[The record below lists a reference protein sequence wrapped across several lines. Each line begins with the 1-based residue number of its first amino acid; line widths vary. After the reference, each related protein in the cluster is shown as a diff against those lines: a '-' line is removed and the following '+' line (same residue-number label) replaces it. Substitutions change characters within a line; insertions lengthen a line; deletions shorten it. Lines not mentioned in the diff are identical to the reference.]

1 MNIGF
6 ITDTNILKKGKD
18 ELNRDSKFLN
28 NANFFIEYIESL
40 EKTSNNDKLIYFMPN
55 IVIEELYYQKL
66 RAFQIRYEA
75 LCKSYQDISYG
86 LNGKLPICNIE
97 NVLNKEK
104 EEYKDRI
111 KIIELPYNKKIF
123 RELTQDALKKN
134 PPFDKTEEGKK
145 TDAGYKDALIWKTI
159 IYSKEIDEC
168 EKVYFFSGDR
178 VFKQNEEYLIN
189 EFNVRHP
196 NTMLKI
202 IFFEPDENKR
212 QNCLQTIIEE
222 NNLIETEIIKL
233 YNLELILNHIKN
245 IKYKYDEEV
254 YYYSENEK
262 NVLIDVMFDKFLK
275 NDFEIESVKE
285 NEGKYEV
292 IVSFSTDKYKVNNVE
307 SINKRVLNG
316 EVKFVFLKT
325 KNDFKLENYQ
335 LRKIKFQTTITEV
348 FNKFSKI
355 MFEVYNEKFTET
367 IQNILLNMVE
377 PLKNIKIESTIL
389 KMMDSLN
396 AIKPT
401 FEELNI
407 VSNPKLELEESNKK
421 RELKESFNSE
431 DSSEEEKNEK
441 KKKEE

>member
-18 ELNRDSKFLN
+18 ELNKDSKFLN

-40 EKTSNNDKLIYFMPN
+40 EKTSSKDKLIYFMPN
-55 IVIEELYYQKL
+55 IIIEELYHQKL
-66 RAFQIRYEA
+66 RFFQARYEA
-75 LCKSYQDISYG
+75 LCKTYQDISYG
-86 LNGKLPICNIE
+86 LKGKLPMCNIE
-97 NVLNKEK
+97 DVLKKEK
-104 EEYKDRI
+104 EEYKD
-111 KIIELPYNKKIF
+111 KFKTLKLPYNKRIF
-123 RELTQDALKKN
+123 KELIEDSLKKN

-145 TDAGYKDALIWKTI
+145 TDAGYKDALIWKTL

-168 EKVYFFSGDR
+168 EKIYFFSSDKI
-178 VFKQNEEYLIN
+178 FKQNEEYLVN
-189 EFNVRHP
+189 EFNVHHP

-202 IFFEPDENKR
+202 LFFEPDAERR
-212 QNCLQTIIEE
+212 QNCLQTIIKE
-222 NNLIETEIIKL
+222 NDLIETDIIKL
-233 YNLELILNHIKN
+233 YDLDLILKHIN
-245 IKYKYDEEV
+245 SIKYEKEEEV
-254 YYYSENEK
+254 YYYSEEK
-262 NVLIDVMFDKFLK
+262 RHVLVDVIFSEFLK
-275 NDFEIESVKE
+275 EDFEIESAKE
-285 NEGKYEV
+285 NEKKYEV
-292 IVSFSTDKYKVNNVE
+292 IVSFSTYKYKVDNVE
-307 SINKRVLNG
+307 SINKRALNG

-335 LRKIKFQTTITEV
+335 LHKIKFQTTITEV

-355 MFEVYNEKFTET
+355 MLEVYNEKFTET

-407 VSNPKLELEESNKK
+407 GSNPKLELEEDNKK
-421 RELKESFNSE
+421 RELKESFNGE

>member
-28 NANFFIEYIESL
+28 NTNFFIEYIESL
-40 EKTSNNDKLIYFMPN
+40 EKTANKDKLIYFMPN

-86 LNGKLPICNIE
+86 LNGQLPTCNIE

-111 KIIELPYNKKIF
+111 KIIELPYNKTIF
-123 RELTQDALKKN
+123 KELTQDALKKN

-168 EKVYFFSGDR
+168 EKIYFFSGDR

-189 EFNVRHP
+189 EFNARHP

-202 IFFEPDENKR
+202 VFFEPDENKR

-222 NNLIETEIIKL
+222 NCLIETEIIKL
-233 YNLELILNHIKN
+233 YNLDLILNHIKN

-254 YYYSENEK
+254 YYYSGDEK

-275 NDFEIESVKE
+275 EDFEIESVKE

-292 IVSFSTDKYKVNNVE
+292 IVSFSADKYKVNNVE

-316 EVKFVFLKT
+316 EVKFIFLKT
-325 KNDFKLENYQ
+325 KNNFKLENYQ
-335 LRKIKFQTTITEV
+335 LCKIKFQTTITEV

-407 VSNPKLELEESNKK
+407 GTNPKLELEEYNKK
-421 RELKESFNSE
+421 RELKESFNGE
-431 DSSEEEKNEK
+431 DSAEEEKNEK

>member
-111 KIIELPYNKKIF
+111 KIIELPYNKTIF

-168 EKVYFFSGDR
+168 KKVYFFSGDR
-178 VFKQNEEYLIN
+178 VFQQNEEYLIN
-189 EFNVRHP
+189 EFNARHP

-202 IFFEPDENKR
+202 VFFEPDENKR

-233 YNLELILNHIKN
+233 YNLDLILNHIKN

-254 YYYSENEK
+254 YYYSDDEK
-262 NVLIDVMFDKFLK
+262 NILIEVMFDKFLK
-275 NDFEIESVKE
+275 EDFEIESVKE

-292 IVSFSTDKYKVNNVE
+292 IVSFSTDKYKVNNVK

-316 EVKFVFLKT
+316 EIRFVFLKT
-325 KNDFKLENYQ
+325 KNEFNLDSYKL
-335 LRKIKFQTTITEV
+335 LKIKFQSTISEIF
-348 FNKFSKI
+348 FNLSKFMI
-355 MFEVYNEKFTET
+355 ETYNEKIEESM
-367 IQNILLNMVE
+367 QNFMLNVVNS
-377 PLKNIKIESTIL
+377 LKNINNEVTLFKIFS
-389 KMMDSLN
+389 SLN
-396 AIKPT
+396 TIKST
-401 FEELNI
+401 LNELNSSSI
-407 VSNPKLELEESNKK
+407 SKPKLEEYNEK
-421 RELKESFNSE
+421 RELKDLIDDDER
-431 DSSEEEKNEK
+431 EEKDENEK
-441 KKKEE
+441 KEE